1 MVTILVY
8 VGDDTGSNYTV
19 SRTVKKLLEEACFA
33 NSYFVNSM
41 NVIDMSA
48 YDHND
53 INTIYIGDC
62 YFNNE
67 ASAKSTFDKIKDDEF
82 VTTYVRRRVSNYLNY
97 ADISLRDSDEHKNIV
112 IDNASAVLIEILKRE
127 YASYN
132 LKILTLPQN
141 PEELDTFKTEH
152 EIMF

>member
-19 SRTVKKLLEEACFA
+19 SRTVGKLLNEACFA

-48 YDHND
+48 YGHND
-53 INTIYIGDC
+53 VNTIYIGDC
-62 YFNNE
+62 YFYNKS
-67 ASAKSTFDKIKDDEF
+67 SAKSTFDKIKDDEF
-82 VTTYVRRRVSNYLNY
+82 VTTYVRIRVSNYINY

-112 IDNASAVLIEILKRE
+112 IDNASAGLIEILKRE
-127 YASYN
+127 YAPYN

-152 EIMF
+152 GIMF